1 MPSGVRPGSFERK
14 IMFHLLLKFLLA
26 GSIMVCVML
35 AVIHAFPVIFIALAI
50 IGLVRLYQILRGPKY
65 PPGPPWR

>member
-1 MPSGVRPGSFERK
+1 
-14 IMFHLLLKFLLA
+14 MFHLLLKFLLA